1 MYKFSYEE
9 AMNDSGMKQRENE
22 RLAIEQSIALL
33 RQAEAKGAGSREAV
47 EAIFYLNRL
56 WSFLLEHLARAD
68 NALPED
74 IRAKI
79 ISVGI
84 WLLREADAISK
95 GKSKNFAGL
104 IEISAVIAEG
114 L

>member
-9 AMNDSGMKQRENE
+9 ALSDSGARQRENE
-22 RLAIEQSIALL
+22 RLAIEQSIMLL
-33 RQAEAKGAGSREAV
+33 QTAEKAGPGSREAV

-56 WSFLLEHLARAD
+56 WSYLLDHVARAD
-68 NALPED
+68 NALPDD

-84 WLLREADAISK
+84 WLLREADAVSK

-104 IEISAVIAEG
+104 IEISAVMAEG

>member
-9 AMNDSGMKQRENE
+9 AMSDAGLRQRENE

-33 RQAEAKGAGSREAV
+33 KSAERAGVNSREAV

-56 WSFLLEHLARAD
+56 WSYLLEHVAKAD
-68 NALPED
+68 NALPDEL
-74 IRAKI
+74 RAKI
-79 ISVGI
+79 ISIGI
-84 WLLREADAISK
+84 WLLREAEAVSN

-104 IEISAVIAEG
+104 IEISAVMAEG

>member
-9 AMNDSGMKQRENE
+9 VMSDSGARQRANE
-22 RLAIEQSIALL
+22 RMAIEQSIELL
-33 RQAEAKGAGSREAV
+33 RSAEKAGANSREAV

-56 WSFLLEHLARAD
+56 WSYLLEHVGKAD
-68 NALPED
+68 NALPDE
-74 IRAKI
+74 IRANI

-84 WLLREADAISK
+84 WLLREADAVSN
-95 GKSKNFAGL
+95 GRSKNFAGL
-104 IEISAVIAEG
+104 IEISAVMAEG